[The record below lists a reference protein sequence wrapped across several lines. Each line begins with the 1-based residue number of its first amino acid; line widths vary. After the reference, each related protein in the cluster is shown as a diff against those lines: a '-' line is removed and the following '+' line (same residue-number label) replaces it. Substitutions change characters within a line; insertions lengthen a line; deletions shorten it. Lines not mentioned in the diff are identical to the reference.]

1 MRKREVTMP
10 NITSQGAN
18 LSPFAKMLNTT
29 SQGAN
34 KTMLDVFMQCLYSSE
49 QRWEGI
55 IAEVYQACFPRE
67 PLYLMQRANSTLAL
81 QLQGITDMQRQS
93 DGRTEQGRFYKGSI
107 ILEPPEVF
115 PTYFPQETP
124 AVILTLGLA
133 PSLFEQTV
141 AEMGRHDPTHV
152 EIVKQFNLHD
162 PLIEQIGLAFVSELA
177 AGGAA
182 GRVYAESLVRTL
194 VLHLLRLSSTAS
206 LVPPSSY
213 RNFTPRQIAMLRDYM
228 YDRLDQDISLSELAA
243 SVGFSVSYFTRLFKQ
258 SLGLAPHQYL
268 IACRVERA
276 KSLLLSSDLTL
287 AEVAHAVGFVDQ
299 SHLNRHFKR
308 MMGISP
314 GMLCDESKEINSYG
328 TSQSNLGR
336 EIPQGH

>member
-1 MRKREVTMP
+1 MLNNTF
-10 NITSQGAN
+10 QGAN
-18 LSPFAKMLNTT
+18 LSPFAKMLNIT

-34 KTMLDVFMQCLYSSE
+34 KPLPDIFVQCLYSSE

-55 IAEVYQACFPRE
+55 MAQVIQTCFPRE
-67 PLYLMQRANSTLAL
+67 PLPLRLMQRVSSTLIL
-81 QLQGITDMQRQS
+81 TLQGVADIHRQS
-93 DGRTEQGRFYKGSI
+93 DGRTEQHRYYRGSI
-107 ILEPPEVF
+107 TLEPPEAS
-115 PTYFPQETP
+115 PTYFFPQRTSEP
-124 AVILTLGLA
+124 RVCLSLDFA

-162 PLIEQIGLAFVSELA
+162 PLIEQIGLALVAELA
-177 AGGAA
+177 AGGVA
-182 GRVYAESLVRTL
+182 GRLYAESLARTL
-194 VLHLLRLSSTAS
+194 VLHLLRHSSTAS
-206 LVPPSSY
+206 LVSPSSY
-213 RNFTPRQIAMLRDYM
+213 RNLTPRQIAMLRDYM
-228 YDRLDQDISLSELAA
+228 YDRLDQDISLSELAT

-276 KSLLLSSDLTL
+276 KSLLLKNDLTL

-314 GMLCDESKEINSYG
+314 GMLCKESKNV
-328 TSQSNLGR
+328 QK
-336 EIPQGH
+336 